1 MKKSNLIVLI
11 IFSVLSVSGQD
22 VTLNWAGSLGGS
34 ADDRGASL
42 AIDSEGNTYTTG
54 SFEGIADFDP
64 DTSEFLLTSNG
75 QDDIYVQK
83 LDMNGNFEWA
93 ISFGGAGGLDRGKSI
108 VVDKDGYIYVTGS
121 FSGTVD
127 FDPGDGSF
135 PLTSNGG
142 SDFFVLKLDSDANFQ
157 WAINIGGDGYEYSE
171 FITVD
176 ELGGVYLTG
185 SINSLSID
193 FDPGENTHYLSFID
207 GAIFILKMDSGG
219 NFIWAK
225 NMGGRGSAYYFTWGK
240 AIALDN
246 QQNVYITGVFGGT
259 SDFDPGD
266 NVYNLTSNGKND
278 VFVMKLDAVGNFVWA
293 NSVGAGGDDRG
304 NSIKMDNANKL
315 YVCGDFRYTVD
326 FDPSPSIFELISEGE
341 ADIFILKLDALGNFI
356 WAKSI
361 GSWDYDVSNSLT
373 IDINNDIYIT
383 GGFNNTV
390 DFNPNSGVF
399 NLSSLGSDDIFIEKL
414 GSAGNFLWA
423 VQMGGTSYERGNS
436 MTIENSGTLYVTGT
450 YYGTSDFDPNETN
463 YYLTSNG
470 SGEIFVLKLNNETMS
485 INEMKNS
492 SPLLYPNPSNGLVY
506 LKNFENVSR
515 IDLSLIHI

>member
-193 FDPGENTHYLSFID
+193 FD
-207 GAIFILKMDSGG
+207 
-219 NFIWAK
+219 
-225 NMGGRGSAYYFTWGK
+225 R
-240 AIALDN
+240 
-246 QQNVYITGVFGGT
+246 
-259 SDFDPGD
+259 
-266 NVYNLTSNGKND
+266 
-278 VFVMKLDAVGNFVWA
+278 
-293 NSVGAGGDDRG
+293 
-304 NSIKMDNANKL
+304 
-315 YVCGDFRYTVD
+315 
-326 FDPSPSIFELISEGE
+326 
-341 ADIFILKLDALGNFI
+341 
-356 WAKSI
+356 
-361 GSWDYDVSNSLT
+361 
-373 IDINNDIYIT
+373 
-383 GGFNNTV
+383 
-390 DFNPNSGVF
+390 
-399 NLSSLGSDDIFIEKL
+399 
-414 GSAGNFLWA
+414 
-423 VQMGGTSYERGNS
+423 
-436 MTIENSGTLYVTGT
+436 
-450 YYGTSDFDPNETN
+450 
-463 YYLTSNG
+463 
-470 SGEIFVLKLNNETMS
+470 
-485 INEMKNS
+485 
-492 SPLLYPNPSNGLVY
+492 
-506 LKNFENVSR
+506 
-515 IDLSLIHI
+515 SLITD